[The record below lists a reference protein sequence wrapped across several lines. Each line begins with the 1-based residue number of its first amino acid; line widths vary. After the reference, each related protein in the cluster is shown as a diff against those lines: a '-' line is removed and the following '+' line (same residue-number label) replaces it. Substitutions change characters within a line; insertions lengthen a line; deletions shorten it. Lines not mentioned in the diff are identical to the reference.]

1 MSQAGAVQLPFIDSS
16 ATNIN
21 TNSIKWIKNNFSG
34 ITTTKNRKNVDEIIT
49 QLVNNQS
56 FNSYVK
62 ETNKIILKD
71 TSKYEDISK
80 KYR

>member
-1 MSQAGAVQLPFIDSS
+1 MSQAGALQLPFIDSS
-16 ATNIN
+16 ATSIN
-21 TNSIKWIKNNFSG
+21 TNFVEWIKNNFSG
-34 ITTTKNRKNVDEIIT
+34 ITTTRNRKNVDEIIT
-49 QLVNNQS
+49 QLVGNQR
-56 FNSYVK
+56 FNDYVK